1 VTHAARLTLV
11 VVLGSCLL
19 TGCLASTVV
28 LHVKP
33 DGSGTAVA
41 SLRVN
46 KATYEQFSST
56 LGQPAAVERPEDSY
70 PAPDMSTDH
79 EVFLEFEAPVGD
91 APPQAPARQAPP
103 DTEIYLAS
111 LTISGGQLTI
121 GQPVNISTSPGY
133 DNQPSFT
140 PDGQSIL
147 FTSARDGTQT
157 DIYRFDLSTKHITRL
172 THTPESEYSPGTT
185 PDGRLSVVRVEA
197 DGTQRLWS
205 FTIDGRDPHV
215 LLERV
220 KPVGYYAWADDHTV
234 ALYVLGAA
242 GTDQPSTLQLADTRT
257 GDARSIATDV
267 GRSLLTIPGRHA
279 VSVVQRERK
288 GETSA
293 VTIAE
298 LDPSSGAIRP
308 LAPRLQGATEADG
321 AWMPDGTLLTVS
333 QDRLL
338 AWRQGDRE
346 WAEVAPLDR
355 LGLRSATRLA
365 VSPDGHWI
373 ALVAAPQ

>member
-1 VTHAARLTLV
+1 LFVELEAPLLRTNAPARDGNRVTILDLDFEKMLESAESDKSVPPPTPLSVQELLWG
-11 VVLGSCLL
+11 LGDM
-19 TGCLASTVV
+19 TGAIV
-28 LHVKP
+28 P
-33 DGSGTAVA
+33 
-41 SLRVN
+41 
-46 KATYEQFSST
+46 
-56 LGQPAAVERPEDSY
+56 
-70 PAPDMSTDH
+70 TDH
-79 EVFLEFEAPVGD
+79 EVFLEFEAPAGD
-91 APPQAPARQAPP
+91 APPQASARQAPP

-111 LTISGGQLTI
+111 LTISGGQPTI

-140 PDGQSIL
+140 PDGQRIL

-157 DIYRFDLSTKHITRL
+157 DIYRFDLSTKHITQL
-172 THTPESEYSPGTT
+172 THTPESEYSPGTS

-197 DGTQRLWS
+197 DGTQRLWG
-205 FTIDGRDPHV
+205 FTSDGRDPRV

-257 GDARSIATDV
+257 GDARSIAVDV
-267 GRSLLTIPGRHA
+267 GRSLLTIPGRRA
-279 VSVVQRERK
+279 VSFVQRERK
-288 GETSA
+288 GDKSS

-308 LAPRLQGATEADG
+308 LAPALEGATEADG

-346 WAEVAPLDR
+346 WTEVAPLDR

-373 ALVAAPQ
+373 ALVAAPPQ